1 MLKMAVDVKVGKSGV
16 RVVFIGLAIL
26 ILINIMARFGIF
38 DFTASSA
45 NILTI
50 IGALFLLAE
59 VGIMSL
65 IRRKTRKGSILNWV
79 IALVAILAL
88 IASALGLVDITIDM
102 LQPIQGVVDAGLLI
116 FIIWEIFR

>member
-1 MLKMAVDVKVGKSGV
+1 MVADVKVGKKAV

-26 ILINIMARFGIF
+26 ILINIMARFNLF

-59 VGIMSL
+59 VGIMKLVRSTPSGTGAVINWL
-65 IRRKTRKGSILNWV
+65 IAIV
-79 IALVAILAL
+79 ALLAL
-88 IASALGLVDITIDM
+88 LTSGLGLVGITIAA
-102 LQPIQGVVDAGLLI
+102 LTPIQGIVDIGLLI
-116 FIIWEIFR
+116 FIIIEIFR